1 MLHIRIAAMQCFIAD
16 VIRTYDWLIS
26 NINDNNKRHVL
37 FFHFKNRHIIS
48 QISFTFSSNMNSK
61 HNLYYQCMY

>member
-1 MLHIRIAAMQCFIAD
+1 MLHIRIAAMHCFIAD

-37 FFHFKNRHIIS
+37 FFTSKTDILFHRSALHLV
-48 QISFTFSSNMNSK
+48 QI
-61 HNLYYQCMY
+61 

>member
-37 FFHFKNRHIIS
+37 FFTSKTDIIS

>member
-37 FFHFKNRHIIS
+37 LLTSKTDILFHRSALHLV
-48 QISFTFSSNMNSK
+48 QI
-61 HNLYYQCMY
+61 